1 MGSVTSHYKKHSDLS
16 FVACF
21 DTYHHSALHDRC
33 SHAERQQIRHARKQ
47 GGRHVSVLPAMTPK
61 ERQQLKEGMKEGR
74 REGRKEG
81 PTPLKKGVYFEVG
94 RFANTGR
101 RAALK

>member
-1 MGSVTSHYKKHSDLS
+1 MGSVTSHYEKHSDLS

-21 DTYHHSALHDRC
+21 DTYHHSALHNRC

-47 GGRHVSVLPAMTPK
+47 GGRNVSVFPAMTPR
-61 ERQQLKEGMKEGR
+61 ERQQLKEG
-74 REGRKEG
+74 RKGG

-94 RFANTGR
+94 DLRIQAGGR
-101 RAALK
+101 H